1 MSNDHFITLP
11 LHNKSYHEGGG
22 RVKRPQKFNLEVY
35 GWPLRPL
42 ILNADDLINHNNF
55 LVSLFQVCPPT
66 SEYPRVFS
74 ESDLEENGCTFPEA
88 LKTIEEKCHGQEACQ
103 MVTGKSL

>member
-1 MSNDHFITLP
+1 M
-11 LHNKSYHEGGG
+11 
-22 RVKRPQKFNLEVY
+22 
-35 GWPLRPL
+35 
-42 ILNADDLINHNNF
+42 
-55 LVSLFQVCPPT
+55 CPPT

-103 MVTGKSL
+103 MVTGKDKLFK